1 MFLAGT
7 KREEKMKDTNGSN
20 EEQHKPDRYEI
31 RLKGH
36 LDASRWTYWF
46 EGQNLTRESDGTTVF
61 TVQVADQP
69 ALHGVLRKIRDL
81 GLPLISICQI
91 GPNVHENNDTNQS
104 KKKGTNT

>member
-1 MFLAGT
+1 M
-7 KREEKMKDTNGSN
+7 RDTHGSN
-20 EEQHKPDRYEI
+20 EEQHKADRYEI

-36 LDASRWTYWF
+36 LDARWTNWF

-81 GLPLISICQI
+81 GLPLISVCQI
-91 GPNVHENNDTNQS
+91 EPNEAFGPNVHENNDSNQS
-104 KKKGTNT
+104 KKKETNT